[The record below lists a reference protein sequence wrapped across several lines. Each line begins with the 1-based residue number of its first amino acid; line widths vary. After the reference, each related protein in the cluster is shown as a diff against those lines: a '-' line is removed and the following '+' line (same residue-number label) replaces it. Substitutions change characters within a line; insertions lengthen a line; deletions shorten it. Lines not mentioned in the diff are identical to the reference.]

1 MIINRDCPDMFL
13 DLAESEY
20 QEICRDWLGETKGDT
35 GWAYRQL
42 SFLKMVDRYISDE
55 LEKPVDYQINSH
67 EAGGAW
73 RIAFPHV
80 RVRVDD
86 ARIRE
91 RIAAVMAAR
100 RKYTDENYFHGYPDE
115 TESHHQIETFIY
127 FQIPLFH
134 FNSIGSSGGLG
145 TAIALSSIEDVAHHA
160 GNWVSD
166 VPAWYDWDKHAFRS
180 YWLGTR
186 STRDYSPYDYQEAN
200 HFRIISTVNASYLG
214 TKNERYLELA
224 VDYANRWCDHI
235 EKCAETEDFIST
247 IIVPEGA
254 DPTVAS
260 DTKYSYSEPS
270 VSANRA
276 YDLFGGL
283 IDIWRITGTKRYLAC
298 ARALL
303 DQFFEHTT
311 EEGYPPYGANK
322 SRGWGSGFDE
332 PKESYKLKLLALG
345 PEGSE
350 WRNMVIAFDPG
361 DLTVVST
368 ISEGPTYLSR
378 MALRYDVLTGE
389 NRYKEA
395 ILSWA
400 KNIDEHSHM
409 EHQMKADLLAAAHWY
424 TGDAQWLTRGYAMA
438 LRTWAILEPFEG
450 KMCGCGTRYSSKFYM
465 ELLYNPIL
473 GGADWGTRGNIPVEV
488 IQHSADGAKGLPADI
503 AFRTWRVN
511 NQVDAFEAI
520 NQGTTNH
527 TWSLESASDQRS
539 VASVEIS
546 VDGTYEIATN
556 NSLSLEPGKSLT
568 GRIHWSKSG

>member
-1 MIINRDCPDMFL
+1 MFL
-13 DLAESEY
+13 DLAEPEY
-20 QEICRDWLGETKGDT
+20 QEISRDWLGEIKGDT

-42 SFLKMVDRYISDE
+42 SFLKMVDGYISDE
-55 LEKPVDYQINSH
+55 LEKPVDARINTH
-67 EAGGAW
+67 EAGGRW

-86 ARIRE
+86 AKIRQ
-91 RIAAVMAAR
+91 RIAAVMEAR

-134 FNSIGSSGGLG
+134 LNSIGSEV
-145 TAIALSSIEDVAHHA
+145 ALSSIEDVAHHA
-160 GNWVSD
+160 GNWISG
-166 VPAWYDWDKHAFRS
+166 VPAWYNWDKHEFRS

-186 STRDYSPYDYQEAN
+186 SIRDYPPYDYQEAN
-200 HFRIISTVNASYLG
+200 HFRIISTVVSAYLG
-214 TKNERYLELA
+214 TKDERYLELA
-224 VDYANRWCDHI
+224 VDYANRWCEHI

-247 IIVPEGA
+247 IIVPAGA
-254 DPTVAS
+254 DPKVAS

-283 IDIWRITGTKRYLAC
+283 VDIWRITGEKRYLAC
-298 ARALL
+298 ARDLL
-303 DQFFEHTT
+303 DQFFEHTD
-311 EEGYPPYGANK
+311 EGYPPYGANK
-322 SRGWGSGFDE
+322 SRGWGSGFDK

-345 PEGSE
+345 PEGNE

-368 ISEGPTYLSR
+368 IGEGTTYLSR

-400 KNIDEHSHM
+400 NNIDEHSHM

-424 TGDAQWLTRGYAMA
+424 TGDAKWLTRGYAMA
-438 LRTWAILEPFEG
+438 LRTWAILEPFDG

-473 GGADWGTRGNIPVEV
+473 GGAEWGTRGNIPVEV
-488 IQHSADGAKGLPADI
+488 IRHGTEGLPDDI
-503 AFRTWRVN
+503 AFRSWQVN
-511 NQVDAFEAI
+511 NQEHAFEAV
-520 NQGTTNH
+520 NKGAKTQ
-527 TWSLESASDQRS
+527 TWGIESASDKRI
-539 VASVEIS
+539 VAGVEIS
-546 VDGTYEIATN
+546 VDGRDEIAAN
-556 NSLSLEPGKSLT
+556 NSLSLKPGESLT
-568 GRIHWSKSG
+568 GRIHWG

>member
-1 MIINRDCPDMFL
+1 MLINRDYPDLFL
-13 DLAESEY
+13 DLAEPEY
-20 QEICRDWLGETKGDT
+20 QEISRDWLGETRGDK

-55 LEKPVDYQINSH
+55 LDKPVDYQINSH

-80 RVRVDD
+80 RVRVNDS
-86 ARIRE
+86 RIRE
-91 RIAAVMAAR
+91 RLAAVMAAR
-100 RKYTDENYFHGYPDE
+100 RQYTDENYFHGYPDE

-127 FQIPLFH
+127 FQNPLFH
-134 FNSIGSSGGLG
+134 LSSIGSEV
-145 TAIALSSIEDVAHHA
+145 ALASIEDVAHHA
-160 GNWVSD
+160 GNWVSGI
-166 VPAWYDWDKHAFRS
+166 PAWYNWDEHLFRS

-186 STRDYSPYDYQEAN
+186 SIRDYSPYDYQEAN
-200 HFRIISTVNASYLG
+200 HFRIISTAIASYIG
-214 TKNERYLELA
+214 TENERYLQLA
-224 VDYANRWCDHI
+224 VDYANRWCEHI
-235 EKCAETEDFIST
+235 EKCAETEDLIST

-254 DPTVAS
+254 DLKSGS

-283 IDIWRITGTKRYLAC
+283 IDIWRITGEKRYLTC
-298 ARALL
+298 ARDLL
-303 DQFFEHTT
+303 DQFFEHTDA
-311 EEGYPPYGANK
+311 GYPPYGASK
-322 SRGWGSGFDE
+322 SRGWGGGFDK
-332 PKESYKLKLLALG
+332 PKDSYKLKLLALG
-345 PEGSE
+345 PEGNE

-368 ISEGPTYLSR
+368 IGEGATYLSR
-378 MALRYDVLTGE
+378 LALRYDVLTGE

-400 KNIDEHSHM
+400 NNIDEHSHM

-424 TGDAQWLTRGYAMA
+424 TGDPEWLTRGYAMA

-473 GGADWGTRGNIPVEV
+473 GGADWGNRGNIPVEV
-488 IQHSADGAKGLPADI
+488 IQHKTNGATGLPNDI
-503 AFRTWRVN
+503 AFRSWRVD
-511 NQVDAFEAI
+511 NQMNAFEAI
-520 NQGTTNH
+520 NKGNKTQ
-527 TWSLESASDQRS
+527 TWSIGSASDRRS
-539 VASVEIS
+539 VAHVEIS
-546 VDGTYEIATN
+546 VDDSYEIAEN
-556 NSLSLEPGKSLT
+556 NRLSLESGESLM
-568 GRIHWSKSG
+568 GRIYWSNRNR